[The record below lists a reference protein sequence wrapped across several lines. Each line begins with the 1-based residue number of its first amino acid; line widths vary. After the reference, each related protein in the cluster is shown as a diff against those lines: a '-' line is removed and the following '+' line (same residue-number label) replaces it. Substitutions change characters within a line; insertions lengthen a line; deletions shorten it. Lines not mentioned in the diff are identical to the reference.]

1 MGNRNVSIYCFGE
14 SNEQSL
20 NLVSMRR
27 NLNCEIVIDTFI
39 LHHCDYNLFWFSQ
52 QYHAFEMHWEYLF
65 SPLVKNLLGG
75 AKELSV

>member
-52 QYHAFEMHWEYLF
+52 QHTM
-65 SPLVKNLLGG
+65 LLKCTGNIYF
-75 AKELSV
+75 LR